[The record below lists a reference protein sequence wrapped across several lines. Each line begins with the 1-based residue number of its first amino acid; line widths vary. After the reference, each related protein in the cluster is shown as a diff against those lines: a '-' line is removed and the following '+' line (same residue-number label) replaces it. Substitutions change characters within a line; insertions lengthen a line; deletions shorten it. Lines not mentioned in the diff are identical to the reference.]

1 MLKWQVRWST
11 LAAVVAAAKLEIHI
25 YHIEAGIRTHSMNN
39 PEYNEIRVRIQQMTC
54 VNYEHIEKVSN
65 PQS

>member
-1 MLKWQVRWST
+1 M
-11 LAAVVAAAKLEIHI
+11 VAAAKLEIHI